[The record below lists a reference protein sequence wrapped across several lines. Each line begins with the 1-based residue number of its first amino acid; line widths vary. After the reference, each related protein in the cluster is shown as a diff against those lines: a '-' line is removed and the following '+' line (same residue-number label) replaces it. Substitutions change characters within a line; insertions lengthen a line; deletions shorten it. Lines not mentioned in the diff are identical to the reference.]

1 MVLGGLSI
9 KVNNDKNE
17 FHFVYQIKQKMT
29 DNESNP
35 TEMNNW
41 VRIGNRQKTLL
52 LNIGDLNSDDKQVV
66 SRIEKFVR
74 GISQPDGHILQ
85 LELPNELHLLKE
97 ILWST
102 AREAYKFGQK
112 SPKPNLGECMNIMI
126 KDKVSIQDTNP
137 MLGYYYE
144 AMVLEFLQRSMNAI
158 NADPE
163 HINELDS
170 KITENFFHFKNEIG
184 QPVERDNFER

>member
-1 MVLGGLSI
+1 
-9 KVNNDKNE
+9 
-17 FHFVYQIKQKMT
+17 MT
-29 DNESNP
+29 DNVP
-35 TEMNNW
+35 TPMKTNNSW

-97 ILWST
+97 ILQIT
-102 AREAYKFGQK
+102 EQAAYKFGQK

-137 MLGYYYE
+137 MIGYYYE
-144 AMVLEFLQRSMNAI
+144 AMVLEFLQRSMRAI

-170 KITENFFHFKNEIG
+170 KITENFLHFKNEIG